1 MSTPNKIKVLAISHA
16 CVRAANRAVFQE
28 LSRTGLHVELLTPD
42 FIVKGEE
49 KIQSEPSC
57 DMDPKIHRLG
67 VSGSN
72 LRLMHYPR
80 LRDLLDT
87 VRPNVVFAETDSASV
102 LALQCGR
109 WAAKNQ
115 AALIC
120 QTNENLPWNLADSVR
135 RAGIKEIPTSVAKN
149 FLNLLTRKMVDHV
162 FTTSEAATDVFLD
175 HKFRR
180 VSAIPL
186 GIDRSV
192 FRYRSFL
199 RRRVREELG
208 IARQERVIAYYGRL
222 VPEKGIDTLINGL
235 ALLKDKPWKLLLN
248 RFEISSEFG
257 CEIDRLIEAHGLNE
271 RVITFSA
278 EHGKISAIM
287 NASDLTVLPSRSTP
301 KWVEQFGRVVP
312 EAMACGNALVVSD
325 SGAPKELIGEGGL
338 VFREGDASD
347 LARCVETL
355 LMSPQKCVSM
365 KASAMRHAQMHLT
378 LTRQVSEI
386 RAVVSRLTGIEP

>member
-1 MSTPNKIKVLAISHA
+1 M
-16 CVRAANRAVFQE
+16 
-28 LSRTGLHVELLTPD
+28 
-42 FIVKGEE
+42 
-49 KIQSEPSC
+49 
-57 DMDPKIHRLG
+57 
-67 VSGSN
+67 
-72 LRLMHYPR
+72 
-80 LRDLLDT
+80 
-87 VRPNVVFAETDSASV
+87 
-102 LALQCGR
+102 
-109 WAAKNQ
+109 
-115 AALIC
+115 
-120 QTNENLPWNLADSVR
+120 
-135 RAGIKEIPTSVAKN
+135 
-149 FLNLLTRKMVDHV
+149 
-162 FTTSEAATDVFLD
+162 
-175 HKFRR
+175 
-180 VSAIPL
+180 
-186 GIDRSV
+186 

-208 IARQERVIAYYGRL
+208 IARRESVIAYYGRL

-338 VFREGDASD
+338 VFREGDSSD

-355 LMSPQKCVSM
+355 LMNPQKCVSM
-365 KASAMRHAQMHLT
+365 KASAMRHAKMHLT

-386 RAVVSRLTGIEP
+386 RAVVSRLTEIEP